1 MKSPEEEKGDHVGC
15 EVFKRTKDDEKLA
28 PSVEDAIHLD
38 KMEEGFCKDEENN
51 WVYHPGK
58 PGQIRV
64 IFDLNS
70 QYTGASL
77 NDILLTGL
85 DLNNNLLGALLH
97 VRKEAVAITADI
109 QQMFYCYLAQPED
122 RNSMCFSWY
131 KDNDPSQEVIEYRI
145 KVHISKNSPHWLWQ
159 FVASNEQQEKE
170 SQATGGASL
179 WLQAIKRIDENWTE
193 DPIQMLAFAVS
204 MFSQKSCLGP
214 SRITTWMDNLKNKLL
229 DSYREGPWFK
239 SSISRDIPALEDF
252 GENPSDTITDDLL
265 NQARDLTISVQPG
278 EPTVE
283 NGFIPYLGCALQFGA
298 NPLHFLRSRQ
308 KKYGHIFTCK
318 IAGQYIHFLCDPFSY
333 HSVIRQ
339 GRHLDWRKFH
349 FTTSVKAFGHDSFD
363 PRHGHTTEN
372 LHQTFLKTLQGE
384 ALPSLIKTMMGHL
397 QDVMLRSDSLSP
409 SSQHWEVDGIFA
421 FCYKV
426 MFESGYLT
434 LFGKELGEDKTQA
447 RQAAQ
452 KALVLNALENFKEFD
467 KIFPALVAGLPIHVF
482 KSAYSA
488 RENLAKTM
496 HADNL
501 SKRENVSDLISMRIL
516 LNDALSTF
524 NDLSKARTHVALL
537 WASQANTLPATFWSL
552 FYMIRSPRAMTAA
565 QEEVQRVLK
574 SSGQVVDPSN
584 PNLTLTREELDNM
597 PVLDSIIKEAM
608 RLSSASMNVRVA
620 KEDFLLH
627 LDNQEAYRIRKD
639 DVIALYP
646 PMLHYDPEIYEDPYE
661 YKYDRFVDDKGQEK
675 TTFYRGGRRLRYYY
689 MPFGSGVTKCPGRF
703 FAVHEIKQFLSL
715 ALLYFDMELLDPAIK
730 VPPLDQSRAGLGI
743 LQPTYDVDFRYKLK
757 SSQ

>member
-1 MKSPEEEKGDHVGC
+1 MILSIALIWAV
-15 EVFKRTKDDEKLA
+15 V
-28 PSVEDAIHLD
+28 V
-38 KMEEGFCKDEENN
+38 GFCC
-51 WVYHPGK
+51 
-58 PGQIRV
+58 
-64 IFDLNS
+64 L
-70 QYTGASL
+70 
-77 NDILLTGL
+77 
-85 DLNNNLLGALLH
+85 
-97 VRKEAVAITADI
+97 
-109 QQMFYCYLAQPED
+109 
-122 RNSMCFSWY
+122 
-131 KDNDPSQEVIEYRI
+131 
-145 KVHISKNSPHWLWQ
+145 
-159 FVASNEQQEKE
+159 
-170 SQATGGASL
+170 L
-179 WLQAIKRIDENWTE
+179 WL
-193 DPIQMLAFAVS
+193 AV
-204 MFSQKSCLGP
+204 GI
-214 SRITTWMDNLKNKLL
+214 RH
-229 DSYREGPWFK
+229 RH
-239 SSISRDIPALEDF
+239 SS
-252 GENPSDTITDDLL
+252 
-265 NQARDLTISVQPG
+265 
-278 EPTVE
+278 EPPVE
-283 NGFIPYLGCALQFGA
+283 NGLIPYLGCALQFGA
-298 NPLHFLRSRQ
+298 NPLQFLRSRQ

-349 FTTSVKAFGHDSFD
+349 FATSVKARLFDLIILLNRIYITAFGHDSFD

-397 QDVMLRSDSLSP
+397 QDVMLKSDTLRRSKD
-409 SSQHWEVDGIFA
+409 HWEVDGIFA

-434 LFGKELGEDKTQA
+434 LFGKELGEDTCQA

-496 HADNL
+496 HAEKL
-501 SKRENVSDLISMRIL
+501 SKRENVSDLISMRMI
-516 LNDALSTF
+516 LNDSLSTF
-524 NDLSKARTHVALL
+524 NDVSKARTHVALL

-552 FYMIRSPRAMTAA
+552 FYMIRSPDAIKAA
-565 QEEVQRVLK
+565 REEAQKVFETFGVK
-574 SSGQVVDPSN
+574 IDPHN
-584 PNLTLTREELDNM
+584 PTLNLTRDVLDNM

-608 RLSSASMNVRVA
+608 RLSSASLNIRVA

-646 PMLHYDPEIYEDPYE
+646 PMLHYDPEIFEDPYE
-661 YKYDRFVDDKGQEK
+661 YKFDRFLDENNQEK
-675 TTFYRGGRRLRYYY
+675 TTFTRNGRKLRYFY

-703 FAVHEIKQFLSL
+703 FAVYEIKQFLTL
-715 ALLYFDMELLDPAIK
+715 VLTYFDMELLDPAIQ

-757 SSQ
+757 LAY

>member
-1 MKSPEEEKGDHVGC
+1 MIISIALIWAVL
-15 EVFKRTKDDEKLA
+15 V
-28 PSVEDAIHLD
+28 
-38 KMEEGFCKDEENN
+38 GFCC
-51 WVYHPGK
+51 
-58 PGQIRV
+58 I
-64 IFDLNS
+64 
-70 QYTGASL
+70 
-77 NDILLTGL
+77 
-85 DLNNNLLGALLH
+85 
-97 VRKEAVAITADI
+97 
-109 QQMFYCYLAQPED
+109 
-122 RNSMCFSWY
+122 
-131 KDNDPSQEVIEYRI
+131 
-145 KVHISKNSPHWLWQ
+145 
-159 FVASNEQQEKE
+159 
-170 SQATGGASL
+170 L
-179 WLQAIKRIDENWTE
+179 WL
-193 DPIQMLAFAVS
+193 AVGTRRRQS
-204 MFSQKSCLGP
+204 
-214 SRITTWMDNLKNKLL
+214 
-229 DSYREGPWFK
+229 
-239 SSISRDIPALEDF
+239 
-252 GENPSDTITDDLL
+252 
-265 NQARDLTISVQPG
+265 G
-278 EPTVE
+278 EPAVE
-283 NGFIPYLGCALQFGA
+283 NGLIPYLGCALQFGA
-298 NPLHFLRSRQ
+298 NPLQFLRSRQ

-349 FTTSVKAFGHDSFD
+349 FATSVKAFGHDSFD

-384 ALPSLIKTMMGHL
+384 ALPSLIDSMMEHL
-397 QDVMLRSDSLSP
+397 QDVMLKSNTLSP
-409 SSQHWEVDGIFA
+409 SMDRWEVDGIFA

-434 LFGKELGEDKTQA
+434 LFGKDLGRDKCQA

-496 HADNL
+496 HAENL
-501 SKRENVSDLISMRIL
+501 SKRENVSDLISMRMI
-516 LNDALSTF
+516 LNDSLSTF
-524 NDLSKARTHVALL
+524 NDVSKARTHVALL

-552 FYMIRSPRAMTAA
+552 FYMIRSPDAMKAA
-565 QEEVQRVLK
+565 REEVQRVLE
-574 SSGQVVDPSN
+574 SSGQTINPSDPTL
-584 PNLTLTREELDNM
+584 NLKRDQLDNM

-627 LDNQEAYRIRKD
+627 LDNQEAYHIRKD

-661 YKYDRFVDDKGQEK
+661 YKFDRFLDEVGQEK
-675 TTFYRGGRRLRYYY
+675 TTFYRNGRKLRYFY

-703 FAVHEIKQFLSL
+703 FAIYEIKQFLTLVL
-715 ALLYFDMELLDPAIK
+715 AYFEMELLDPAIK

-743 LQPTYDVDFRYKLK
+743 LQPTYDIDFRYKLK
-757 SSQ
+757 SNY